1 MQELTA
7 ARIYVLED
15 QRRDHNALTEEI
27 FSRLHA
33 DHQIMGATQYR
44 AISGFGSDG
53 ILHGANLTHIN
64 SRLPIVIEFFDT
76 SVVVQKALLWI
87 RELVDSDRI
96 VTWKLQV
103 G

>member
-1 MQELTA
+1 
-7 ARIYVLED
+7 
-15 QRRDHNALTEEI
+15 
-27 FSRLHA
+27 
-33 DHQIMGATQYR
+33 MGATQYR

-53 ILHGANLTHIN
+53 ILHGADLTHIN
-64 SRLPIVIEFFDT
+64 SRLPIVFEFFDT